1 MVGGDG
7 DTISTKV
14 SFLLLVPREG
24 QHKKERWKK
33 VD

>member
-24 QHKKERWKK
+24 QAQKRKMEKS
-33 VD
+33 